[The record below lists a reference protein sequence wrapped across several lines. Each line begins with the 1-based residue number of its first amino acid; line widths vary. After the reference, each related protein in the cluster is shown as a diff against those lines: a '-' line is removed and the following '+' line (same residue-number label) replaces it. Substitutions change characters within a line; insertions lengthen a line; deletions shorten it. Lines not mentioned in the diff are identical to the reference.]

1 MLSHNNFTT
10 NLKWQVVTSYFNK
23 KKKKK
28 SVMDRLELLTT
39 YDFLI
44 KKNGPVMCA
53 FKGYICALRVYITI
67 YEKLKRPWKKLIT
80 FSFFYKKFK
89 KWFTNNEYHKS
100 SQKKKKCIP

>member
-1 MLSHNNFTT
+1 MLLAIST
-10 NLKWQVVTSYFNK
+10 K

-100 SQKKKKCIP
+100 SQKKKKMYTLKIYEKEKEKKTT